1 MKKKDY
7 TDVYTKE
14 ELELNRR
21 LFEEC
26 IKENPDKS
34 AIRALLDAGAD
45 TLGGI
50 GKEYGMHAWHVYGEV
65 VSESQDTKSVNLP
78 MITELFLEYG
88 MDIDNPKIPYD
99 FEDSLNPMWDFAL
112 VMNENSVYALK
123 MLLDNGLSADSAG
136 LMWSHAAQDTDFSP
150 ENQDNDFWEYERTW
164 FMKLTMLCASYD
176 HILENDPALQEY
188 ICCGTNSF
196 DIHNFRNW
204 DDFYYEFNIT
214 DSKVT
219 PDFYKTIVHICR
231 KSDKSVVWT
240 IRLGF
245 GDGEA

>member
-1 MKKKDY
+1 MEKRDY
-7 TDVYTKE
+7 SDVYTKK

-26 IKENPDKS
+26 IRDKADRDKIES
-34 AIRALLDAGAD
+34 LLKAGAD
-45 TLGGI
+45 PLGGI
-50 GKEYGMHAWHVYGEV
+50 DGDYGEHLWHIYGEV
-65 VSESQDTKSVNLP
+65 LCESQDTKSVNIP
-78 MITELFLEYG
+78 MITELFLKHG

-99 FEDSLNPMWDFAL
+99 NEDSLNPMWDFAFVL
-112 VMNENSVYALK
+112 NENSVHALK

-136 LMWSHAAQDTDFSP
+136 IMWSHAAQDINFSP
-150 ENQDNDFWEYERTW
+150 EEQNDAFWEYERTW
-164 FMKLTMLCASYD
+164 FMKATMLCASYD

-188 ICCGTNSF
+188 ICCSTNSF

-214 DSKVT
+214 DSEVT

-240 IRLGF
+240 IRAGF